1 MSTGM
6 LFDLGGGPSP
16 AAPDPARPGGQRKA
30 TRKGLPQPPAPHASA
45 VPQGAPT
52 TTTVTAPAPATAPKL
67 PPIDPDDAS
76 FYALGRRLL
85 RMSPAELAAVD
96 ARHRAAGYGCE
107 PSKDALAG
115 AISARAPVPYAGPLV
130 RCSCGA
136 EMPERLIAE
145 CVARAAN
152 PAEFSLHRE
161 RLAGRAGGAT

>member
-1 MSTGM
+1 M

-16 AAPDPARPGGQRKA
+16 AAPDPARRGGQRKA

-52 TTTVTAPAPATAPKL
+52 TTTAPAPAPATAPKL

-136 EMPERLIAE
+136 EMPERLVAE
-145 CVARAAN
+145 CVARSRG
-152 PAEFSLHRE
+152 PADEFSLHRE
-161 RLAGRAGGAT
+161 RLAGRVSP

>member
-16 AAPDPARPGGQRKA
+16 AAPDPARRGGQRKA

-130 RCSCGA
+130 RCTCGA
-136 EMPERLIAE
+136 EMPARLLAE
-145 CVARAAN
+145 CAARAAN
-152 PAEFSLHRE
+152 PSVWSLHRE
-161 RLAGRAGGAT
+161 RMRGVSP

>member
-6 LFDLGGGPSP
+6 LFDLGGGSSP

-30 TRKGLPQPPAPHASA
+30 TRKGLPQPTAPHASA

-52 TTTVTAPAPATAPKL
+52 TTTVTAPAL

-85 RMSPAELAAVD
+85 RASPDDLAAVD
-96 ARHRAAGYGCE
+96 ARHRALGYGRE
-107 PSKDALAG
+107 PSADALAG
-115 AISARAPVPYAGPLV
+115 AISACAPVPYAGALV
-130 RCSCGA
+130 TCSCGA

-145 CVARAAN
+145 CVARAAG
-152 PAEFSLHRE
+152 PVGEFSLHRE
-161 RLAGRAGGAT
+161 RLAGRGGAP

>member
-16 AAPDPARPGGQRKA
+16 AAPDPARRGGQRKA
-30 TRKGLPQPPAPHASA
+30 TRKGPTPAPAPHASA

-52 TTTVTAPAPATAPKL
+52 TTTAPAPAL

-85 RMSPAELAAVD
+85 RASPDDLAAVD
-96 ARHRAAGYGCE
+96 ARHRALGYGRE
-107 PSKDALAG
+107 PSADALAG
-115 AISARAPVPYAGPLV
+115 AISACAPVPYAGALV

-136 EMPERLIAE
+136 EMPERLVAE
-145 CVARAAN
+145 CVARSRG
-152 PAEFSLHRE
+152 PADEFSLHRE
-161 RLAGRAGGAT
+161 RLAGRVSP